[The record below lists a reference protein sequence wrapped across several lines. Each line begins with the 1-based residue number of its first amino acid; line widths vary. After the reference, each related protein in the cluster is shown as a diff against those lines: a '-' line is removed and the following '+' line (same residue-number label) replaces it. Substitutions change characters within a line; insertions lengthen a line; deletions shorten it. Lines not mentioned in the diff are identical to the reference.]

1 MLSGEEKLS
10 RLRSLYDLSQGSDDF
25 EGGVSF
31 QEEME
36 ALLVGNWAIL
46 AYDDIDDL
54 ALSFHVD
61 SHPSPWPSSPGS
73 WSSTT
78 CPSSSTRPSRSMTG
92 TRSSS
97 SPICL
102 LQSSPSAE

>member
-1 MLSGEEKLS
+1 MLSGEEKIS
-10 RLRSLYDLSQGSDDF
+10 RLRALYDLSQESDEF

-61 SHPSPWPSSPGS
+61 SHPIAVAKLTRFLVERDVPFVLYEAFRVNDEDEIVFESDFPAQEQPG
-73 WSSTT
+73 
-78 CPSSSTRPSRSMTG
+78 P
-92 TRSSS
+92 
-97 SPICL
+97 
-102 LQSSPSAE
+102 

>member
-10 RLRSLYDLSQGSDDF
+10 RLRSLYDLSHGSDDF

-61 SHPSPWPSSPGS
+61 SHPIAVAKL
-73 WSSTT
+73 
-78 CPSSSTRPSRSMTG
+78 TRFLVEHDVPFVLYEAFQINDRDEIVFEADL
-92 TRSSS
+92 
-97 SPICL
+97 PA
-102 LQSSPSAE
+102 PE

>member
-25 EGGVSF
+25 EGRVSF

-36 ALLVGNWAIL
+36 ALLVGNWAVL

-61 SHPSPWPSSPGS
+61 SHPIAVAKL
-73 WSSTT
+73 
-78 CPSSSTRPSRSMTG
+78 TRFLVEHDVPFVLYEAFQINDRDEIVFEADL
-92 TRSSS
+92 
-97 SPICL
+97 PA
-102 LQSSPSAE
+102 PE

>member
-61 SHPSPWPSSPGS
+61 SYPIAVAKL
-73 WSSTT
+73 
-78 CPSSSTRPSRSMTG
+78 TRFLVEHDVPFVLYEAFQINDRDEIVFESDL
-92 TRSSS
+92 
-97 SPICL
+97 PA
-102 LQSSPSAE
+102 PE

>member
-46 AYDDIDDL
+46 AYDDMDDL
-54 ALSFHVD
+54 TLSFHVD
-61 SHPSPWPSSPGS
+61 SHPIAVAKL
-73 WSSTT
+73 
-78 CPSSSTRPSRSMTG
+78 TRFLVEHDVPFVLYEAFQINDRDEIVFEADL
-92 TRSSS
+92 
-97 SPICL
+97 PA
-102 LQSSPSAE
+102 PE

>member
-36 ALLVGNWAIL
+36 ALIVGNWAIL
-46 AYDDIDDL
+46 AYDDMDDL
-54 ALSFHVD
+54 ALSFHMD
-61 SHPSPWPSSPGS
+61 SHPIAVAKL
-73 WSSTT
+73 
-78 CPSSSTRPSRSMTG
+78 TRFLVEHDVPFVLYEAFQINDRDEIVFESDL
-92 TRSSS
+92 
-97 SPICL
+97 PA
-102 LQSSPSAE
+102 PE

>member
-46 AYDDIDDL
+46 AYDDMNDL
-54 ALSFHVD
+54 ALSFHMD
-61 SHPSPWPSSPGS
+61 SHPIAVAKL
-73 WSSTT
+73 
-78 CPSSSTRPSRSMTG
+78 TRFLVEHDVPFVLYEAFQINDRDEIVFEADF
-92 TRSSS
+92 RA
-97 SPICL
+97 
-102 LQSSPSAE
+102 QE

>member
-36 ALLVGNWAIL
+36 ALIVGNWAIL
-46 AYDDIDDL
+46 AYDDMDDL

-61 SHPSPWPSSPGS
+61 AHPIAVAKLTRFLVEHDVPFVLYEAFQINDRDEIVFESDFRAQEQPG
-73 WSSTT
+73 
-78 CPSSSTRPSRSMTG
+78 P
-92 TRSSS
+92 
-97 SPICL
+97 
-102 LQSSPSAE
+102 